1 SPYQY
6 AFNDPITFNDPLGD
20 DPNGSEYE
28 TEEVDEDEHKDPGG
42 VGGGGGAAWWSGS
55 PGWGVGLPSM
65 HRRAQGWN
73 NYNPAQ
79 GGTVFN
85 DMDRLNLMNGLM
97 TGDMIA
103 SQTAQDAYDVANR
116 KMSLEEYGKKYGSV
130 DAWLVSD
137 DNGAYITFDQGFHQQ
152 YANKGLDEG
161 GYYRSQQ
168 ISFQTNGG
176 SSVWS
181 DFQDGFLNGSKSN
194 LDADVIIG
202 GQGIVLGMTGL
213 AINNEVGV
221 KSATRVAQLKQAST
235 YVGRAGTALGVV
247 SLTYNVVESSLDG
260 KLTAGELTKI
270 GIAGASLHPVFGG
283 VYGVVDLGV
292 QMYTGTSLTDRIANG
307 VDSMT
312 GGYVI
317 YEF

>member
-1 SPYQY
+1 MGCLRLTYGENESPLRVSR
-6 AFNDPITFNDPLGD
+6 DEEITTLNWQVWVGEKGVKKVKGCGD
-20 DPNGSEYE
+20 
-28 TEEVDEDEHKDPGG
+28 
-42 VGGGGGAAWWSGS
+42 
-55 PGWGVGLPSM
+55 
-65 HRRAQGWN
+65 
-73 NYNPAQ
+73 
-79 GGTVFN
+79 
-85 DMDRLNLMNGLM
+85 
-97 TGDMIA
+97 
-103 SQTAQDAYDVANR
+103 QT
-116 KMSLEEYGKKYGSV
+116 S
-130 DAWLVSD
+130 
-137 DNGAYITFDQGFHQQ
+137 
-152 YANKGLDEG
+152 
-161 GYYRSQQ
+161 
-168 ISFQTNGG
+168 GG

-270 GIAGASLHPVFGG
+270 GIAGASLHPVIGG